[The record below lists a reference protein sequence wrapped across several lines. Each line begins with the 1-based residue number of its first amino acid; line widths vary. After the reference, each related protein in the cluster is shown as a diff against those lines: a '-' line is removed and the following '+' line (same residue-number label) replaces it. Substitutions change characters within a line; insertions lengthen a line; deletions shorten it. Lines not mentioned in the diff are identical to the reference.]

1 VRALLARLRRDPLVA
16 RGRPGFRFRRARAS
30 SPGSNVLRKE
40 FEVGLP
46 WRDPRVDCPD
56 GAASLHSS
64 GPMRCADR
72 EPSTFELPA
81 ESLKKPAM
89 SDETHPIILARPG
102 ESPESLAREMSRHS
116 ELSFDDSITTLCDN
130 NRMSQG
136 LPHCGGRPLW
146 VRPEPL
152 QANAC
157 SVWEEDRRQI
167 EYAFAPAPL
176 ARGVAQ
182 QDPWLLTKMY
192 DFAESAAQNRWA
204 IGKQVSQLAGFGS
217 TGVSAVSGVLQREL
231 QGIAQLADRVYSDVM
246 VRFSASRSPFG
257 VSNAERGALEQMLK
271 SHPEYGQL
279 RRALDALP
287 RFLQRR
293 LGNIHLPSSPIP
305 NADFFR
311 RQFVVPMGVQP
322 GVYLGRVANRLGG
335 QVLRAGSYARRAT
348 WYVPA
353 ILGVYNTLTAPE
365 GKKLRTGAGET
376 VGVVLGALGSSA
388 GGFAATATA
397 GWLATAGVVILPGGV
412 VFVAAVAASAVVGY
426 AGYTGGTW
434 LGESLYDTL
443 SETIGAWADAWVEIF

>member
-1 VRALLARLRRDPLVA
+1 
-16 RGRPGFRFRRARAS
+16 
-30 SPGSNVLRKE
+30 
-40 FEVGLP
+40 
-46 WRDPRVDCPD
+46 
-56 GAASLHSS
+56 
-64 GPMRCADR
+64 
-72 EPSTFELPA
+72 
-81 ESLKKPAM
+81 M
-89 SDETHPIILARPG
+89 SDETQPIVLARPG
-102 ESPESLAREMSRHS
+102 ESPQSLAREMSRYS
-116 ELSFDDSITTLCDN
+116 ELSFDDSIGTLCDN
-130 NRMSQG
+130 NRMSQR

-146 VRPEPL
+146 IRPEPL

-157 SVWEEDRRQI
+157 SVWEHDRRQI
-167 EYAFAPAPL
+167 EYAFAPSPL

-182 QDPWLLTKMY
+182 QDPWLLTQMY

-257 VSNAERGALEQMLK
+257 VSNAERGALERMLK

-279 RRALDALP
+279 RKALDALP
-287 RFLQRR
+287 KFVQRR
-293 LGNIHLPSSPIP
+293 LGNIHMPSSPLP

-311 RQFVVPMGVQP
+311 RQFVVPKGVRP

-353 ILGVYNTLTAPE
+353 ILGVYNTLTAPQ

-376 VGVVLGALGSSA
+376 VGVVLGAGGSA
-388 GGFAATATA
+388 VG
-397 GWLATAGVVILPGGV
+397 GVVGAAAAGLVSGLIVVPGGV
-412 VFVAAVAASAVVGY
+412 VVVAAVAGAAVGGYVMYEFGKSVGH
-426 AGYTGGTW
+426 
-434 LGESLYDTL
+434 SLYDTL
-443 SETIGAWADAWVEIF
+443 SETIGEWADTWVEIF